1 MYDTGFLTKI
11 LLRLSRSSIYRI
23 IELTGGW
30 EGHIIRTEVYF
41 NVLGG
46 ATVVLA
52 IFTLNFTLE
61 VRASHVEASVYERLI
76 SHTPGCYC
84 SLRQRW
90 R

>member
-30 EGHIIRTEVYF
+30 EGRIIRTEVYF
-41 NVLGG
+41 NVLDG

-52 IFTLNFTLE
+52 IFTLNFTHPGLLLQPAPKVE
-61 VRASHVEASVYERLI
+61 VIPLGSMEHLSNGESV
-76 SHTPGCYC
+76 
-84 SLRQRW
+84 
-90 R
+90 